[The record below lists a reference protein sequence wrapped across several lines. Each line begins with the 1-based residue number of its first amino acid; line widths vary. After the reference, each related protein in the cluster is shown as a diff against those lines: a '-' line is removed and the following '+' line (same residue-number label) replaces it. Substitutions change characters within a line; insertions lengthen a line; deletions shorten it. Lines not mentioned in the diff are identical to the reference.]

1 MLKVRSLNASY
12 DQVQVL
18 WDINLEVDQGEIV
31 TLIGGNGAGKTT
43 TLKSICGLITEKTGE
58 IVFKGKDITR
68 LPVHE
73 IIELGIALVPEGRGI
88 FPELTVY
95 ENLLMGAYN
104 KRARKNIETNIKH
117 VFELFPRL
125 EERKHQLAGTMSGG
139 ERQMLAIGR
148 GLMSEPEILLL
159 DEPSLGIAPILVKEI
174 FEKIQ
179 EINEQQG
186 MTILL
191 VEQHVYGALN
201 LASRAY
207 VLENG
212 KVVIHDDA
220 KKLMHDD
227 AIREAYLGI

>member
-1 MLKVRSLNASY
+1 MLKVNSLNTSY

-18 WDINLEVDQGEIV
+18 WDVSLEVSQGEIV

-43 TLKSICGLITEKTGE
+43 TLKSICGLLSEKKGE
-58 IVFKGKDITR
+58 IIFKGRNITQM
-68 LPVHE
+68 PVHE

-104 KRARKNIETNIKH
+104 KRARKNIESNMSSI
-117 VFELFPRL
+117 FDFFPRL
-125 EERKHQLAGTMSGG
+125 EERRSQMAGTMSGG

-174 FEKIQ
+174 FEKIR
-179 EINEQQG
+179 EINEQG

-207 VLENG
+207 VLEHG
-212 KVVIHDDA
+212 KIVLQDDA
-220 KKLMHDD
+220 KKLLNND